1 MCTSVHIEHAYYA
14 VLYLLLH
21 PCRWVDEKFF
31 QHISQNAV
39 CDRTISTNFTQA
51 YSASL
56 IRLCFVI
63 FDSNVSD
70 SAF

>member
-1 MCTSVHIEHAYYA
+1 MRNSF
-14 VLYLLLH
+14 
-21 PCRWVDEKFF
+21 K
-31 QHISQNAV
+31 HISQNAV
-39 CDRTISTNFTQA
+39 RERTISTNFTQA